1 MIRRKLHKLAALGA
15 LLSVTSAQAAEP
27 AACFKRD
34 EVRSIVAFL
43 MPVALDPAIK
53 TCKAHLAPDSYLL
66 TGGQQLQEAL
76 AKNKD
81 TEWSKAKT
89 AFLRVFDDGTRKM
102 PDMPDEL
109 MRSMF
114 EAKFGS
120 EILGN
125 MSADDCKDFS
135 NIAAR
140 LAPLSSDG
148 LIDLVAE
155 IGMVALRSDKKAR
168 GFNICPGT

>member
-1 MIRRKLHKLAALGA
+1 MIRRKLHKLAAISA
-15 LLSVTSAQAAEP
+15 LFSFSSAQAAEP

-53 TCKAHLAPDSYLL
+53 SCKAHLASDSYLL
-66 TGGQQLQEAL
+66 TGGQQLQDSL

-81 TEWSKAKT
+81 AEWSKAKT
-89 AFLRVFDDGTRKM
+89 AFLRVFDDGARKM

-109 MRSMF
+109 LRTML

-120 EILGN
+120 EILGK

-140 LAPLSSDG
+140 LAPLSPDA
-148 LIDLVAE
+148 LVDLVAE
-155 IGMVALRSDKKAR
+155 IGVVALRSDKKAR
-168 GFNICPGT
+168 GFNICPGA